1 MSRLVARVDNN
12 AVQDGYQLYLHAFIV
27 TDDGKRAVVQQGM
40 APETQYARCYYW
52 LSETLSSF
60 VDNPHAGLD
69 GVPCGRILNLTDS
82 RAAPARQA
90 RTQLLCDGGP
100 DRIVRELAQQ
110 QAAQLHLEL
119 PAHDQ
124 PVATDVRLRRLY
136 AALSVAAD
144 RGPKISP
151 TC

>member
-90 RTQLLCDGGP
+90 RTQL
-100 DRIVRELAQQ
+100 
-110 QAAQLHLEL
+110 HLEL